1 MEHAGE
7 IAVQRR
13 AGVRVAGLGSA
24 RTRAEIPAVAAE
36 FLARQRMLLIG
47 ATGRD
52 GHLWASVLTGPE
64 GFAEAVDE
72 RTVVIDAVPGE
83 RDPLAGLDGGRI
95 GMLAIEPLSRRRMRV
110 NGTVSREDGR
120 LVVRTEQ
127 TYANCPKYIQARELV
142 TEPGPELG
150 PKPGPGARPG
160 PGLEPGPAGSPGS
173 PGSPG
178 STESFGSTGF
188 SSATALNDDDRA
200 WIEGA
205 DTFFV
210 ATSAPGL
217 GADLSHR
224 GGNPGFVRVLDDR
237 RLVWPDYVGNS
248 MYMTLGNLELDDGC
262 GLLFLDWEGGD
273 ALHLTGRARVDWDP
287 GDVPGA
293 QRLVRFE
300 LDRLVRVRGASP
312 LRWRLA
318 EYSRHNPPV

>member
-1 MEHAGE
+1 MR
-7 IAVQRR
+7 AV
-13 AGVRVAGLGSA
+13 ALGSA
-24 RTRAEIPAVAAE
+24 RTRPEIPAVAAE
-36 FLARQRMLLIG
+36 FLGRQRMLLIG

-52 GHLWASVLTGPE
+52 GLLWASALTGPE

-83 RDPLAGLDGGRI
+83 HDPLAGLNDGQV
-95 GMLAIEPLSRRRMRV
+95 GMLAIEPMSRRRMRV
-110 NGTVSREDGR
+110 NGTVRREGGR
-120 LVVRTEQ
+120 MVVRTEQ
-127 TYANCPKYIQARELV
+127 AYANCPKYIQAREV
-142 TEPGPELG
+142 VAEPTEPATPAPSGPADS
-150 PKPGPGARPG
+150 PGPPRSSGATGAPG
-160 PGLEPGPAGSPGS
+160 FLGSAD
-173 PGSPG
+173 
-178 STESFGSTGF
+178 F
-188 SSATALNDDDRA
+188 SSATTFDDGDRA

-224 GGNPGFVRVLDDR
+224 GGNPGFVRVVDDR
-237 RLVWPDYVGNS
+237 RLVWPDYIGNS

-273 ALHLTGRARVDWDP
+273 ALHLTGRAHVDWDP
-287 GDVPGA
+287 GNIPGA

-300 LDRLVRVRGASP
+300 VDKIVRIRGASP

>member
-7 IAVQRR
+7 FAVQRR
-13 AGVRVAGLGSA
+13 AGVRAVALGSA
-24 RTRAEIPAVAAE
+24 RTRPEIPAVAAE
-36 FLARQRMLLIG
+36 FLGRQRMLLIG

-52 GHLWASVLTGPE
+52 GLLWASALTGPE

-83 RDPLAGLDGGRI
+83 HDPLAGLNDGQV
-95 GMLAIEPLSRRRMRV
+95 GMLAIEPMSRRRMRV
-110 NGTVSREDGR
+110 NGTVRREGGR
-120 LVVRTEQ
+120 MVVRTEQ
-127 TYANCPKYIQARELV
+127 AYANCPKYIQAREV
-142 TEPGPELG
+142 VAEPTEPATPAPSGPADS
-150 PKPGPGARPG
+150 PGPPRSSGATGAPG
-160 PGLEPGPAGSPGS
+160 FLGSAD
-173 PGSPG
+173 
-178 STESFGSTGF
+178 F
-188 SSATALNDDDRA
+188 SSATTFDDGDRA

-224 GGNPGFVRVLDDR
+224 GGNPGFVRVVDDR
-237 RLVWPDYVGNS
+237 RLVWPDYIGNS

-273 ALHLTGRARVDWDP
+273 ALHLTGRAHVDWDP
-287 GDVPGA
+287 GNIPGA

-300 LDRLVRVRGASP
+300 VDKIVRIRGASP

>member
-1 MEHAGE
+1 M
-7 IAVQRR
+7 
-13 AGVRVAGLGSA
+13 
-24 RTRAEIPAVAAE
+24 VAAE
-36 FLARQRMLLIG
+36 FLGRQRMLLIG

-52 GHLWASVLTGPE
+52 GRLWASALTGPE

-83 RDPLAGLDGGRI
+83 HDPLAGLDGGEI

-110 NGTVSREDGR
+110 NGTVSREGGR
-120 LVVRTEQ
+120 LIVRTEQ
-127 TYANCPKYIQARELV
+127 TYANCPKYIQAREVV
-142 TEPGPELG
+142 TEP
-150 PKPGPGARPG
+150 A
-160 PGLEPGPAGSPGS
+160 EPTLGSPGFPGPPEPADS
-173 PGSPG
+173 PGSSDLSDSSDFPGAPG
-178 STESFGSTGF
+178 SPGF
-188 SSATALNDDDRA
+188 SSATAFGAGDRA

-262 GLLFLDWEGGD
+262 GLLFLDWEGGG
-273 ALHLTGRARVDWDP
+273 ALHLTGRAHVDWDP

-300 LDRLVRVRGASP
+300 VDRLVRVRGASP
-312 LRWRLA
+312 LRWRLT

>member
-7 IAVQRR
+7 LAVQRR
-13 AGVRVAGLGSA
+13 AGVRAVALGSA
-24 RTRAEIPAVAAE
+24 RTRPEIPAVAAE
-36 FLARQRMLLIG
+36 FLERQRMLLIG

-72 RTVVIDAVPGE
+72 RTVVVDAVPGE
-83 RDPLAGLDGGRI
+83 HDPLAGLDGGQV
-95 GMLAIEPLSRRRMRV
+95 GMLAIEPRSRRRMRV
-110 NGTVSREDGR
+110 NGTVSREGGR

-127 TYANCPKYIQARELV
+127 VYANCPKYIQAREVV
-142 TEPGPELG
+142 TD
-150 PKPGPGARPG
+150 
-160 PGLEPGPAGSPGS
+160 PAAPAPLPPGS
-173 PGSPG
+173 PPESTG
-178 STESFGSTGF
+178 STDSPGF
-188 SSATALNDDDRA
+188 SSATAFGDDDRA

-237 RLVWPDYVGNS
+237 RLVWPDYVGNF

-262 GLLFLDWEGGD
+262 GLLFLDWESGD
-273 ALHLTGRARVDWDP
+273 ALHLTGRAHVDWDP

-300 LDRLVRVRGASP
+300 VDRIVRVRGASP
-312 LRWRLA
+312 LRWKLT